1 MLTKYITF
9 LDNLSKILCYV
20 IAALAA
26 AMTAIILY
34 QVVLRYCFNAANIW
48 AEELAKFMFVWVTML
63 GSSIAIRRN
72 AHLRVDLLITI
83 MRPKYRLI
91 VQIISYIAI
100 LCLLV
105 YICRLGVTL
114 MGNTM
119 VNRSAGLRVPMAIPY
134 SAVPVG
140 CFLMA
145 LTCIEY
151 IALKVVELRNI
162 VAENADNGGDAA

>member
-1 MLTKYITF
+1 MLTKYSAF
-9 LDNLSKILCYV
+9 LDV
-20 IAALAA
+20 IGKVLFYLIALLAA
-26 AMTAIILY
+26 AMTLIMLY

-63 GSSIAIRRN
+63 ASSLAIRKN
-72 AHLRVDLLITI
+72 AHLRVDLFVDL

-91 VQIISYIAI
+91 LQIVSYIAI
-100 LCLLV
+100 LGLLV
-105 YICRLGVTL
+105 YICRLGITL

-134 SAVPVG
+134 SAVPIG

-145 LTCIEY
+145 LTCIEF
-151 IALKVVELRNI
+151 IAKKAVELKA
-162 VAENADNGGDAA
+162 VLKGEANGEGGGA